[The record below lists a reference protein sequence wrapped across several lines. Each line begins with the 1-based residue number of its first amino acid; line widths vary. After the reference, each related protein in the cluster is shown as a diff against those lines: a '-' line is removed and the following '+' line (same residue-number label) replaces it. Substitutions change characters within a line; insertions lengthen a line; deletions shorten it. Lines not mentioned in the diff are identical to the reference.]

1 MAKGKTW
8 DQYRKELQAG
18 GNDWAGAAGN
28 EEYGRY
34 LWEARQRFLRGEA
47 ATVQQVKA
55 LYRRVARQ
63 LHDEL
68 KSITSGTLRHA
79 HTAAL
84 AKALDK
90 AADTL
95 NRDALDAITHGIRLA
110 VGDAA
115 NGPQQIATDLFQG
128 VFDSVQV
135 KWLFADINQRTALS
149 LLARARHNDGLKL
162 SDRVWRTSRHA
173 RASLQKLVEDG
184 VTRGLDARKLA
195 RQVQQYLEPDT
206 WTVLKSDTRRR
217 LKVPRN
223 VSMEAMRLAVTETN
237 NAFHEGTINALQAVP
252 SAIGAY
258 WRLSKSHPVR
268 DICDQYAAHNGNGFW
283 EKGTEPAKPHPWCLC
298 VLLPAMEDRDTFRE
312 RLRAWVQNPASQPDL
327 ETWYNTTARRFLTRP
342 SGLTV
347 LATGADPE
355 DRALAGGP
363 LGKHG
368 FSRKVARAVE
378 HLAEDL
384 RQRTVASGT
393 EYAGMIDADTGVK
406 VGRIVKGGAASVSF
420 PSHINV
426 MVPGRRYVHI
436 HTHPGSSSFSH
447 QDVAQLYYHQGP
459 IRDFRSMFVI
469 GEDGTAYVMS
479 REVGAQ
485 VADPAVIEAAYIQER
500 DRLRPKWEA
509 EYRSGRMT
517 AAAAWKEHTHEIW
530 TNIADQ
536 LGLLYDRLGLK
547 P

>member
-1 MAKGKTW
+1 MPDKTW

-18 GNDWAGAAGN
+18 DNDWVGAAGN

-34 LWEARQRFLRGEA
+34 LWEARQRFQKGQA

-63 LHDEL
+63 LRDEI
-68 KSITSGTLRHA
+68 KDITPGTLRHA

-95 NRDALDAITHGIRLA
+95 NRDTLDTITQGIRLA
-110 VGDAA
+110 VDEAVR
-115 NGPQQIATDLFQG
+115 GPQQISLDLLQG
-128 VFDSVQV
+128 VFDAAQV
-135 KWLFADINQRTALS
+135 KWLFADINQRAVLS
-149 LLARARHNDGLKL
+149 LLARTRHKDKLKL
-162 SDRVWRTSRHA
+162 SDRVWRTSQHA
-173 RASLQKLVEDG
+173 RQALQKIVEDG
-184 VTRGLDARKLA
+184 VTRGLDARRLA

-206 WTVLKSDTRRR
+206 WTALKSDTRQR
-217 LKVPRN
+217 LRVPRN

-237 NAFHEGTINALQAVP
+237 NAFHEGTINAYQAVP
-252 SAIGAY
+252 SARGVY
-258 WRLSKSHPVR
+258 WRLSKSHPVY

-298 VLLPAMEDRDTFRE
+298 VLLPAMEDPDTFRE
-312 RLRAWVQNPASQPDL
+312 KLRAWVQNPASQPDI

-342 SGLTV
+342 SGLTA
-347 LATGADPE
+347 LATGADSE
-355 DRALAGGP
+355 ARLLADGP
-363 LGKHG
+363 LGRHG
-368 FSRKVARAVE
+368 FSRKVARALE
-378 HLAEDL
+378 RLAEDL
-384 RQRTVASGT
+384 RKRTVVSGT

-406 VGRIVKGGAASVSF
+406 VGPILKGGATSVNLQ
-420 PSHINV
+420 PHINV

-459 IRDFRSMFVI
+459 ARDFRSIFVI

-479 REVGAQ
+479 RKVGAQ
-485 VADPAVIEAAYIQER
+485 LADPTAIEAAYIQER

-530 TNIADQ
+530 MNIADQ